1 MQELAAAVG
10 RRREPRRIGEDDMT
24 RKAGVDRRNFLKT
37 IGAGAATA
45 AAGDALRATP
55 AGAAETMSGMAGHG
69 AAHAPSAEASL
80 FFNGD
85 EIGAISAIVDTL
97 IPKDEVGPGG
107 VDAGVVTFLDRD
119 LAGAYGRG
127 ARLYLQGPFAVGTPE
142 QGYQLPLTPAEIYRI
157 GLADLQEWVAAT
169 HGGRRFE
176 QLDPGERGA
185 ALKAVDGGKA
195 EFRQIPAAVFFET
208 LLGNVMEGYF
218 ADPAY
223 GGNRDKAVWK
233 MIGFPG
239 AAGVY
244 GELIASYRNRVYSVE
259 PKSIADLS

>member
-1 MQELAAAVG
+1 
-10 RRREPRRIGEDDMT
+10 MT
-24 RKAGVDRRNFLKT
+24 RKSGVDRRDFLKT
-37 IGAGAATA
+37 IGVGAATA
-45 AAGDALRATP
+45 AAGEALRATP
-55 AGAAETMSGMAGHG
+55 AQAAETMPEMAGHG
-69 AAHAPSAEASL
+69 AAHAPSVQASL

-85 EIGAISAIVDTL
+85 ELGAISAIVDTL
-97 IPKDEVGPGG
+97 IPKDEIGPGG
-107 VDAGVVTFLDRD
+107 LDSGVVTFLDRD

-127 ARLYLQGPFAVGTPE
+127 ARLYLQGPFAAGTPE
-142 QGYQLPLTPAEIYRI
+142 QGYQLPLTPAEVYRI
-157 GLADLQEWVAAT
+157 GLADLQDWVAAT

-185 ALKAVDGGKA
+185 ALKAVESGKA

-239 AAGVY
+239 AEAMY
-244 GELIASYRNRVYSVE
+244 GALMASYRNKLYSVE